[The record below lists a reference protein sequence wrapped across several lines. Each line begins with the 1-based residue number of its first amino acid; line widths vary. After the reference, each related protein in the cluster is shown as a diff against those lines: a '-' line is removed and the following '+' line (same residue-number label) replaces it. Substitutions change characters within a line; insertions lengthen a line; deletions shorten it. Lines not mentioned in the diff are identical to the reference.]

1 MRNFK
6 KNLMGLTVALVL
18 GSSVF
23 AVGEAGLSSSSAAS
37 NSVSS
42 SNSAV
47 SLQDPAK
54 FLADFVGNI
63 KHEVSANQVS
73 LSGSPDKLYALV
85 QEDVLPNVSLDEM
98 AGMALGPKWRDASPE
113 VRKEFIVQFSQM
125 VTRNYSAG
133 LLKVSD
139 YTFKI
144 YPIRDAVWKK
154 EKRVS
159 INGVIQPNSGQAGSN
174 VTYYLERSGQA
185 WKIYDMAVEGVSF
198 VSSYR
203 SQFESYATV
212 EDLIPALKA
221 LNERSK

>member
-6 KNLMGLTVALVL
+6 RKLSYVTVALIL
-18 GSSVF
+18 GSSIF
-23 AVGEAGLSSSSAAS
+23 ATAEPVVSSSSGAS
-37 NSVSS
+37 DSVSS
-42 SNSAV
+42 NAAPQT
-47 SLQDPAK
+47 LQDPAK

-63 KHEVSANQVS
+63 KHQVAANQVS
-73 LSGSPDKLYALV
+73 LASSPEKLYALV
-85 QEDVLPNVSLDEM
+85 EQDVLPNVSLDEM
-98 AGMALGPKWRDASPE
+98 AGMALGPKWKNATPE

-125 VTRNYSAG
+125 VTRNYSSG

-144 YPIRDAVWKK
+144 YPVRDAVWKR

-174 VTYYLERSGQA
+174 VTYYLERSGNA

-203 SQFESYATV
+203 SQFESYETV